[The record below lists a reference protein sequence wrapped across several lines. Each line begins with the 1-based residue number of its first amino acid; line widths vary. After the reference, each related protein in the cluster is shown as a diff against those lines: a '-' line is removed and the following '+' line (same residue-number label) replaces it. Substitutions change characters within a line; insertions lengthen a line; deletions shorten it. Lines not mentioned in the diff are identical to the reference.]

1 MRLRTRK
8 SSWVKNSGPERRFYL
23 NGQLLGSWLVPS
35 ARLTSPWPAGGELFL
50 RRIDCQVAA
59 SPLIADNRRPLRI
72 VAREPRLKSSFYAC
86 SWFCRPP
93 SRPRVGGRKPFGAW
107 RWPRA
112 SVRKRDFGRP
122 SERSKMEFVLVA
134 IPACPCTT
142 GLSPLHFGIVK
153 DAIQVAARPRKGMIP
168 PE

>member
-50 RRIDCQVAA
+50 RRIDRQVAA

-93 SRPRVGGRKPFGAW
+93 SRPRVGGRNSIRCVAVAASFGEKA
-107 RWPRA
+107 RFRPPLRTEQNGVRA
-112 SVRKRDFGRP
+112 SRYTRLSMHDRTLTVAFWY
-122 SERSKMEFVLVA
+122 SERRNSG
-134 IPACPCTT
+134 CTPSAERDDPT
-142 GLSPLHFGIVK
+142 
-153 DAIQVAARPRKGMIP
+153 
-168 PE
+168 